1 MWNRGSDYP
10 SPGINGIKRSFDMVP
25 NPSDLMTNEK
35 YNSNKNVKSVINIHL
50 IDNFDILVL

>member
-1 MWNRGSDYP
+1 MG
-10 SPGINGIKRSFDMVP
+10 P

-35 YNSNKNVKSVINIHL
+35 YNSNKNVKSVVNIHL